1 MLIYFFLWRWY
12 KLVNPG
18 CWFCCISNPYQ
29 GIRYTRYSR
38 ASQPYSLIFYYCP
51 ISGMQCDTR
60 WPASYDT
67 ATQETS
73 IDFQTKLSVQQGV
86 CRGIL
91 NRKQPVILLDSAPL
105 LFWAWAGEWYNQYL
119 RLHAN
124 TLIPHLGDVGIW
136 KNTREVCYSVSS
148 NCKEGTSWSTTVYLG
163 RSRWPFTKKFG
174 QDTRPF

>member
-1 MLIYFFLWRWY
+1 MSTMDLQDHGLGLTPSYTCHYLELETVSDTGISLAVIGYWDHADLLYFILWRRY

-18 CWFCCISNPYQ
+18 CWFCCISNPYL

-60 WPASYDT
+60 WPASYHT

-105 LFWAWAGEWYNQYL
+105 LFWAWAGE
-119 RLHAN
+119 
-124 TLIPHLGDVGIW
+124 
-136 KNTREVCYSVSS
+136 
-148 NCKEGTSWSTTVYLG
+148 
-163 RSRWPFTKKFG
+163 
-174 QDTRPF
+174 